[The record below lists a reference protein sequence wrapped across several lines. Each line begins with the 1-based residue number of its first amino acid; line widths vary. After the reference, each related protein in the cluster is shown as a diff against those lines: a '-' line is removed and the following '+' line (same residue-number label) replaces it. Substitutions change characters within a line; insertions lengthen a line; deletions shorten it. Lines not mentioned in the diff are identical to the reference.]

1 MSFFFLQFNLE
12 KYECIFPNLVFQLEN
27 LSYLKSY
34 QNMLTF
40 SNLILYVISY
50 KYSFSNIYIAW
61 HLHVKKN

>member
-1 MSFFFLQFNLE
+1 MSYVFLQFNLE
-12 KYECIFPNLVFQLEN
+12 KYECIFPYLVFQLEN

-50 KYSFSNIYIAW
+50 KYSFNNIYIAW